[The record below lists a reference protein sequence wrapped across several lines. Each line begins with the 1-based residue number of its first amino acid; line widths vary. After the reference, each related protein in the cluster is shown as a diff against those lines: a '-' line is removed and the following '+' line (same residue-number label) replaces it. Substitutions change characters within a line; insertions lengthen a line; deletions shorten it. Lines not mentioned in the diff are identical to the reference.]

1 MTVFPENIQTFQ
13 TLMDVTASD
22 GEIIK
27 RFQEAMENGDLA
39 SARDIFQEIPNG
51 DSKIINAELLNTMN
65 DTIVALERY
74 YKNTFSN
81 GYVISETQPT
91 SQTAGDYWFKIIGE
105 GS

>member
-1 MTVFPENIQTFQ
+1 MTVFPEDIQKFQ
-13 TLMDVTASD
+13 TLTDITASD
-22 GEIIK
+22 GEIVK

-39 SARDIFQEIPNG
+39 SARRVFQEIPNG
-51 DSKIINAELLNTMN
+51 NAKIINAELLNTMN

-74 YKNTFSN
+74 YKNAFSN

-91 SQTAGDYWFKIIGE
+91 NQVSGDYWFKIISA